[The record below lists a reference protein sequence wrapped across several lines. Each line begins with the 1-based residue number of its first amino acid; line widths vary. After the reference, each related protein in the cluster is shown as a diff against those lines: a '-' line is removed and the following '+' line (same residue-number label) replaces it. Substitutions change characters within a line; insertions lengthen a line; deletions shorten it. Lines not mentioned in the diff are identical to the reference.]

1 MTISVGDPFPSVTVK
16 TWDDAPVDL
25 AVGELI
31 AGKTAVI
38 FGVPGAFTPTCSMR
52 HLPGFVDL
60 YDDIKAKGVDVI
72 AVHSVN
78 DPYVLNM
85 WNKDQG
91 HEGIATLADWDA
103 TLAKALGVEADM
115 SKTGLGLRAARYAAI
130 VRDGR
135 ITYFEVG
142 NLEVSGAEVILEALD
157 QC

>member
-1 MTISVGDPFPSVTVK
+1 MTISVGDPFPSETVK

-25 AVGELI
+25 AVGDLI

-52 HLPGFVDL
+52 HMPGFVDH

-78 DPYVLNM
+78 DPYVMNM

-91 HEGIATLADWDA
+91 HEGIVTLADWDA
-103 TLAKALGVEADM
+103 RLAKALGVDADM
-115 SKTGLGLRAARYAAI
+115 SRTGLGIRAKRYALI
-130 VRDGR
+130 VKNGEV
-135 ITYFEVG
+135 TYFGEG
-142 NLEVSGAEVILEALD
+142 DLDVSGAEAILDAL
-157 QC
+157 